1 METFYPRRKLITIQE
16 IDHFPRLRKTR
27 LTRPFP
33 KVIQAETTI
42 GEETLP
48 PLGLPAVSA
57 GRAADAALKC
67 PHPGR
72 RGFSEILLPLS
83 QPFSCKPAHPS
94 FCSLIPL
101 CWVSR
106 HLSMLPQLTSH
117 SIMPGKYFWVTHSPL
132 SNLPHTHWFIELCWN
147 TTLSLTC
154 Q

>member
-16 IDHFPRLRKTR
+16 VDHFPRLRKTR

-33 KVIQAETTI
+33 KVIRAETTI

-48 PLGLPAVSA
+48 PLELPAISA
-57 GRAADAALKC
+57 GRAEDAALKC
-67 PHPGR
+67 PHPGQ

-94 FCSLIPL
+94 SCSLIPL

-106 HLSMLPQLTSH
+106 HLSMLPQLTTH
-117 SIMPGKYFWVTHSPL
+117 CTMPGKYFLVMQLPESPTHR
-132 SNLPHTHWFIELCWN
+132 
-147 TTLSLTC
+147 
-154 Q
+154 